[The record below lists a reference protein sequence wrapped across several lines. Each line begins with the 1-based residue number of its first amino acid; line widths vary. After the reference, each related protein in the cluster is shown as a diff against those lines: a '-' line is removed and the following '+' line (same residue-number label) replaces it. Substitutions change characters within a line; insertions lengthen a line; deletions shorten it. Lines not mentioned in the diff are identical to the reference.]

1 MSQEAVEKVLGRML
15 TDDDFR
21 QRAALNMAVVCHL
34 EGYLLSDAELR
45 SVSRINIPGLTAVSE
60 QLGAGIKRFSAKQCY

>member
-15 TDDDFR
+15 TDDYFR

-34 EGYLLSDAELR
+34 EGYLLNDAELR
-45 SVSRINIPGLTAVSE
+45 SVSLINIPVLTAVSE
-60 QLGAGIKRFSAKQCY
+60 QLGSDIKRFSANHCC